1 MLKREEVLYNKVTKK
16 RLNPKHVAEVGVYL
30 PQTSNIGIF
39 AKQGINSTFIEPDP
53 KSIEAIKNYFGNM
66 NNITIHPVAI
76 FDESGKVELV
86 QRQASTYL
94 KVLESSPAI
103 VNDEYKLNDK
113 DTFVVD
119 AVTFDKIDDG
129 SIDLLSI
136 DIEGGEWFV
145 LKHMRS
151 RPLVLSIETHGAMYT
166 NPYITEIE
174 SWIKDNDYIVWYM
187 DGSDTVY
194 VKNGVITINFIDKL
208 ILYFTKA
215 KLWYKRNKKALK
227 RNIKKLLK
235 NI

>member
-1 MLKREEVLYNKVTKK
+1 MRKREEILYQKVTKK
-16 RLNPKHVAEVGVYL
+16 GLNPKHVAEVGVYL
-30 PQTSNIGIF
+30 PQNSNIAIY
-39 AKQGINSTFIEPDP
+39 AKRGINSTFVEPDP
-53 KSIEAIKNYFGNM
+53 NSIEAIKDYFGNM

-94 KVLESSPAI
+94 KVLDSSPAI
-103 VNDEYKLNDK
+103 VNDEYKLDDK

-166 NPYITEIE
+166 NPYISEIE
-174 SWIKDNDYIVWYM
+174 SWIEDNNYIVWYM

-194 VKNGVITINFIDKL
+194 VKKGAITINVLDRL
-208 ILYFTKA
+208 TLYFTKA
-215 KLWYKRNKKALK
+215 NLWYKKKRKETK
-227 RNIKKLLK
+227 RRIKKLLK
-235 NI
+235 K